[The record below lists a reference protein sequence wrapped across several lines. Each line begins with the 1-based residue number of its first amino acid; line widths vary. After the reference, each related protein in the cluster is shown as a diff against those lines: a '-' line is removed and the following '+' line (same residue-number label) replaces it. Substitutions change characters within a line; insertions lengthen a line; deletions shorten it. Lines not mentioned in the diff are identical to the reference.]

1 MQQGGVFMLEIK
13 NLHKNFGD
21 LTALSNVSFTAQS
34 GHITGLIGQNGA
46 GKSTTFHSIL
56 NFINYDGDI
65 KWNNHKIEEADFN
78 DIGYLPEERSLMIN
92 LTVEQQIIY
101 LARLKNKKANAIK
114 AKIDAWLNKFEVKGS
129 KKTKIKSLSKGNQQK
144 IQLICTLI
152 HEPKLI
158 ILDEPFSGLDPVNA
172 DLLKHEIML
181 AKENGATI
189 IFSSHNMQN
198 VQELCDHLVMLN
210 SGNVVLNGNTQNIR
224 DSFGKTKLY
233 ISTEK
238 SREELLW
245 LNHVKDVQ
253 TRFKNHYLINLD
265 NEAAGKE
272 IFDKVIGGQYT
283 DQFSQE
289 PPTLDEIFK
298 MKAGEHIE

>member
-1 MQQGGVFMLEIK
+1 MLEIK
-13 NLHKNFGD
+13 NLHKVFENV
-21 LTALSNVSFTAQS
+21 TALSNVNFTAQA

-56 NFINYDGDI
+56 NFINDGDI
-65 KWNNHKIEEADFN
+65 KWNGHQITEDDFD

-92 LTVEQQIIY
+92 LTIEQQIIY
-101 LARLKNKKANAIK
+101 LARLKNKTVAEIK
-114 AKIDAWLNKFEVKGS
+114 PKIDDWLNRFEVKGT
-129 KKTKIKSLSKGNQQK
+129 KKSKIKSLSKGNQQK

-172 DLLKHEIML
+172 DLLKREIFL
-181 AKENGATI
+181 AKDNGATI

-198 VQELCDHLVMLN
+198 VQELCDRLVMLN
-210 SGNVVLNGNTQNIR
+210 NGNVVLNGDTQEIR

-233 ISTEK
+233 ISTDK
-238 SREELLW
+238 TREELLW
-245 LNHVKDVQ
+245 LDHIKSVQ
-253 TRFKNHYLINLD
+253 TRFKNHYLIQLD
-265 NEAAGKE
+265 NESAGKE
-272 IFDKVIGGQYT
+272 IFEKLVGNQYT

-289 PPTLDEIFK
+289 PPTLDDIFK

>member
-1 MQQGGVFMLEIK
+1 MLEIK
-13 NLHKNFGD
+13 NLHKVFENV
-21 LTALSNVSFTAQS
+21 TALSNVNFTAQA

-65 KWNNHKIEEADFN
+65 KWNGHQITENDFN

-92 LTVEQQIIY
+92 LTIEQQIIY
-101 LARLKNKKANAIK
+101 LARLKNKTVAEIK
-114 AKIDAWLNKFEVKGS
+114 PKIDDWLNRFEVKGT
-129 KKTKIKSLSKGNQQK
+129 KKSKIKSLSKGNQQK

-172 DLLKHEIML
+172 DLLKREIFL
-181 AKENGATI
+181 AKDNGATI

-198 VQELCDHLVMLN
+198 VQELCDRLVMLN
-210 SGNVVLNGNTQNIR
+210 NGNVVLNGDTQEIR

-233 ISTEK
+233 ISTDK
-238 SREELLW
+238 TREELLW
-245 LNHVKDVQ
+245 LDHIKSVQ
-253 TRFKNHYLINLD
+253 TRFKNHYLIQLD

-272 IFDKVIGGQYT
+272 IFEKLVGNQYT